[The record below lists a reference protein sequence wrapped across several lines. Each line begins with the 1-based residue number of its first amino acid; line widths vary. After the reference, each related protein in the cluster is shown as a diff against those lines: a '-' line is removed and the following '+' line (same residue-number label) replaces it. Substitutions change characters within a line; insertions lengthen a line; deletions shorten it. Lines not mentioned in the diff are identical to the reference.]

1 MTEKRYWTSVDESAY
16 NCNSLIWE
24 NERELSIIE
33 VLKLINEQHETIT
46 QLEKENKEL
55 RKEIKALSNGEADW
69 LIEELI

>member
-1 MTEKRYWTSVDESAY
+1 MTEKRYWTSADESAY